1 MKKLMLIMITGMA
14 VMAALSGCGKKSEA
28 AAGTATEA
36 AAQEIETDEE
46 DVSLSAGASEVLD
59 SIEDDIMKTEGNSH
73 ESSVYQDPNGW
84 SIKSDADLFTVNQS
98 DNNVFIV
105 YTGESAG
112 TNMITVTYIAEDK
125 AEAAIKKLGESWGSD
140 KTTYSEAP
148 FLGDEDVTGYWATLE
163 PAADG
168 SGAYET
174 AIGRDYMDGA
184 LIFELS
190 GHNGNDEEQNM
201 AVSDALAGVID
212 SITFDEN

>member
-14 VMAALSGCGKKSEA
+14 AMAALSGCGKKSEA
-28 AAGTATEA
+28 ASGTATEA
-36 AAQEIETDEE
+36 AAQVVEE
-46 DVSLSAGASEVLD
+46 SEEEMSLSAGASEVLD
-59 SIEDDIMKTEGNSH
+59 SIEDDIMKTEGNSS
-73 ESSVYQDPNGW
+73 ESIYHDPNGW
-84 SIKSDADLFTVNQS
+84 SIRYDANLFTVNQS

-112 TNMITVTYIAEDK
+112 TNMITVTYTAEDK

-163 PAADG
+163 PAEDG